1 VLCTLVIVLPQIYP
15 MRGNSGTLGFDLMR
29 TNRER
34 TEDPTPDPTQY
45 EQRTN
50 RVTVADAA
58 QLLNL
63 SAEAVRMR
71 IKRGTLASEKVGG
84 TVYVLLESN
93 QTRTKPTQTGDQTTD
108 QTDVLTADQTALVD
122 ALQAE
127 VQFLREELQRREEV
141 HAEENRRKDTIIA
154 QLTQRIP
161 ELEASAEPRESPGEG
176 PESAAEGSSRPTQ
189 PQETA
194 QRRSWLYR
202 FFFGP

>member
-1 VLCTLVIVLPQIYP
+1 
-15 MRGNSGTLGFDLMR
+15 MRPNG
-29 TNRER
+29 ER
-34 TEDPTPDPTQY
+34 TEDPTLDPTGY
-45 EQRTN
+45 EHRTN

-58 QLLNL
+58 QLLGL

-84 TVYVLLESN
+84 TVYVLLESDL
-93 QTRTKPTQTGDQTTD
+93 THTGTDQTGDQTTD
-108 QTDVLTADQTALVD
+108 QTSVLTVDQTALVD

-141 HAEENRRKDTIIA
+141 HTEENRRKDTIIA

-161 ELEASAEPRESPGEG
+161 ELEAPPEPRESSVEG
-176 PESAAEGSSRPTQ
+176 PEGVAEGGRHTQ
-189 PQETA
+189 PQEAA
-194 QRRSWLYR
+194 QQRSWLYR

>member
-1 VLCTLVIVLPQIYP
+1 ML
-15 MRGNSGTLGFDLMR
+15 GNCSTLGFDPMQ
-29 TNRER
+29 TNGER
-34 TEDPTPDPTQY
+34 TVDPTPDPTQY

-58 QLLNL
+58 KLLGL

-84 TVYVLLESN
+84 TVYVLLESDP
-93 QTRTKPTQTGDQTTD
+93 TRTSPD
-108 QTDVLTADQTALVD
+108 QTDDQTVDQTSVLTTDQTALVD

-141 HAEENRRKDTIIA
+141 HTEENRRKDTIIA

-161 ELEASAEPRESPGEG
+161 ELGPAAEPRSASETPTEGVHGETSTSEPQAQ
-176 PESAAEGSSRPTQ
+176 PE
-189 PQETA
+189 
-194 QRRSWLYR
+194 RRSLLYR

>member
-1 VLCTLVIVLPQIYP
+1 
-15 MRGNSGTLGFDLMR
+15 MRPNG
-29 TNRER
+29 ER
-34 TEDPTPDPTQY
+34 TEDPTLDPTGY
-45 EQRTN
+45 EHRTN

-58 QLLNL
+58 QLLGL

-84 TVYVLLESN
+84 TVYVLLESDPTPTTHD
-93 QTRTKPTQTGDQTTD
+93 QTSDQTTD
-108 QTDVLTADQTALVD
+108 QTDVLTADQTAFVN

-161 ELEASAEPRESPGEG
+161 ELEASSEPRESSVEG
-176 PESAAEGSSRPTQ
+176 PEGVAEGGSRHTQ
-189 PQETA
+189 PQEAA

>member
-1 VLCTLVIVLPQIYP
+1 MLCTLVIVLPQIHP
-15 MRGNSGTLGFDLMR
+15 MLGNSGTLGFDLMR
-29 TNRER
+29 TNGER
-34 TEDPTPDPTQY
+34 IEDPTLDPTQY

-58 QLLNL
+58 QLLGL

-93 QTRTKPTQTGDQTTD
+93 QTRTNTDQTSDQTTG
-108 QTDVLTADQTALVD
+108 QTHVLTADQTALVN

-141 HAEENRRKDTIIA
+141 HTEENRRKDTIIA

-161 ELEASAEPRESPGEG
+161 ELEAPAEPRESPVEG
-176 PESAAEGSSRPTQ
+176 PEAAAEGGRHPQS
-189 PQETA
+189 QETT
-194 QRRSWLYR
+194 QQRSWLYR

>member
-1 VLCTLVIVLPQIYP
+1 
-15 MRGNSGTLGFDLMR
+15 MR
-29 TNRER
+29 TNGEQ

-58 QLLNL
+58 QLLGL

-93 QTRTKPTQTGDQTTD
+93 QTRTNLDQTGDQTTD
-108 QTDVLTADQTALVD
+108 QPDVLTADQTALVD

-161 ELEASAEPRESPGEG
+161 ELEAPAEPRESSGEG
-176 PESAAEGSSRPTQ
+176 PEGIAEGGRHTQ

-194 QRRSWLYR
+194 QRCSWLYR